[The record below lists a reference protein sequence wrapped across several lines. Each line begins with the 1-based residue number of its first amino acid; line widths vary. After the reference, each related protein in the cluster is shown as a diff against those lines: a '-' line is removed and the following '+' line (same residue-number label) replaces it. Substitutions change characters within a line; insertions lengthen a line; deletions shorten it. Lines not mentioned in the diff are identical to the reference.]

1 MSPRPDL
8 PDDNGS
14 EPADGTPASGAAERI
29 IEKFGGIR
37 PMAHKLEV
45 PVTTVQG
52 WKKRGAIPT
61 VRHADLI
68 AAAERHGI
76 DIDAAE
82 LAAAA
87 PGEERPGEYP
97 AETGEHDMAAPGLV
111 PDALP
116 HETGAAAFPAGP
128 EPVDEPA
135 AAGWAAG
142 SAAEPATGTVANAP
156 PADEVPPDDGG
167 PRHVHA
173 GAGGTHDP
181 RGGPGGGRGL
191 ATAAV
196 VLSVLA
202 LGTALTSPWW
212 GPELLGEPQRTAALD
227 ARIEEL
233 AGRLD
238 EIDQSPRADAA
249 QIDERLAG
257 LEQAVADL
265 DLRLAELPREGGTG
279 DTQPLADRIAQ
290 LERQVSAGGVGGAG
304 GAGGDQQPATGPSDV
319 ERMLQPL
326 AERVAQLSQ
335 QPTLGPDDVEQQL
348 QPLAQR
354 IDQLSQQLS
363 QLQTLE
369 ASLRQNTNAI
379 ATLETEANRLAGD
392 VSAASQR
399 AARAEE
405 AVSQRQTADADTQA
419 LVLAAGQLRA
429 ALQGS
434 GDFATE
440 LHAVR
445 QIGTLDARTREALAQ
460 IGRFAD
466 TGIPTE
472 SQLADYLESRAGEI
486 VRAGRT
492 TEDGEWYERALDR
505 VGSLVTVR
513 RVTGAIEGDDATAI
527 VARAQA
533 RMEEGDLDAAVE
545 EIAGLEGSA
554 AAAAAFWLS
563 DARARLAADRAV
575 TMLTRQAISRLAGF
589 QSGDAQQDGTVQQ

>member
-14 EPADGTPASGAAERI
+14 EPADGTPTSGAAERI

-76 DIDAAE
+76 DIDTAE

-87 PGEERPGEYP
+87 PGEERPGEYGTE
-97 AETGEHDMAAPGLV
+97 AGEHDTAAPDLV
-111 PDALP
+111 PDAP
-116 HETGAAAFPAGP
+116 PPETDAAAPVGP
-128 EPVDEPA
+128 EPAGGPSAVEPM
-135 AAGWAAG
+135 
-142 SAAEPATGTVANAP
+142 AEPATGTVADVP
-156 PADEVPPDDGG
+156 PADEARSDEDGARPGYAVAGTGRPDDPKGG
-167 PRHVHA
+167 K
-173 GAGGTHDP
+173 
-181 RGGPGGGRGL
+181 GL
-191 ATAAV
+191 ATAAI

-212 GPELLGEPQRTAALD
+212 GPELFGQPQQTAALD
-227 ARIEEL
+227 ARVEEL

-238 EIDQSPRADAA
+238 EIAQRPQADTA
-249 QIDERLAG
+249 QIDERLVG

-265 DLRLAELPREGGTG
+265 DLRLAELPQGGGTG
-279 DTQPLADRIAQ
+279 DTQALTERIAQ
-290 LERQVSAGGVGGAG
+290 LEQQVSAGGTGG
-304 GAGGDQQPATGPSDV
+304 QQPAIGPSDI
-319 ERMLQPL
+319 
-326 AERVAQLSQ
+326 
-335 QPTLGPDDVEQQL
+335 EQRL

-354 IDQLSQQLS
+354 IDQVSQQLS
-363 QLQTLE
+363 QIQSLE
-369 ASLRQNTNAI
+369 AALRQNANAI
-379 ATLETEANRLAGD
+379 ATLETEANRLANE

-405 AVSQRQTADADTQA
+405 AVSQRRTADTDAQA

-445 QIGTLDARTREALAQ
+445 QLGTLDARTREALAQ

-472 SQLADYLESRAGEI
+472 TQLADYLESRASEI
-486 VRAGRT
+486 VRAGQQ
-492 TEDGEWYERALDR
+492 TEEGEWYERALDR

-513 RVTGAIEGDDATAI
+513 RVAGATDGDDAAAI
-527 VARAQA
+527 VSRAQA
-533 RMEEGDLDAAVE
+533 RLEEDDLDAAVE
-545 EIAGLEGSA
+545 EIAKLEGPA
-554 AAAAAFWLS
+554 AGAAAFWLA
-563 DARARLAADRAV
+563 DARARLAADRALA
-575 TMLTRQAISRLAGF
+575 MLTQQAISRLAGV
-589 QSGDAQQDGTVQQ
+589 QSGNAQQGGTVQQ